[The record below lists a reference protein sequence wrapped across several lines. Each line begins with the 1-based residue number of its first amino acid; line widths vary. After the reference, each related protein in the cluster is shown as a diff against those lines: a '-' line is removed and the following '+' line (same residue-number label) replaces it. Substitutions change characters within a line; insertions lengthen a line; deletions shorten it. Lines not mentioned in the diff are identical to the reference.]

1 MLAYRSITCFR
12 GAHSSN
18 KYITKFHF
26 FCIRVFFFFLSL
38 FLMPITLLYYSAQ
51 ELTENRLGRGGVEEE
66 NGATVVLH

>member
-1 MLAYRSITCFR
+1 MFPMCSQLQQVYNQVS
-12 GAHSSN
+12 
-18 KYITKFHF
+18 F
-26 FCIRVFFFFLSL
+26 FRVFFFFLSL